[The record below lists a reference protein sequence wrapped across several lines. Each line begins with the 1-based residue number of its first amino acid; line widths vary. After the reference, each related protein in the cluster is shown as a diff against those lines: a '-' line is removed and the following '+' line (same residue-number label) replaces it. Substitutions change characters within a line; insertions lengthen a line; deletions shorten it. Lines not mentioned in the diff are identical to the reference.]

1 MAVRL
6 ALLRPECDGI
16 IVLFDGDDD
25 CPAELGPQVQAW
37 ARSEAAHVPCAVAI
51 AHREYEAWF
60 LAAMEP
66 AFPIPEAPRDA
77 KGKYDALI
85 GGYLPTVDQASHSA
99 RLDLALAHQRSRS
112 FRHLVSAFGRMV
124 LGVEA
129 QGWPPAT
136 WSPAA

>member
-1 MAVRL
+1 MRL

-25 CPAELGPQVQAW
+25 CPAQLGPQVQAW
-37 ARSEAAHVPCAVAI
+37 GQSEAGGIPCAVVI

-66 AFPIPEAPRDA
+66 AFPTPEAPRDA
-77 KGKYDALI
+77 KGRFDALI

-99 RLDLALAHQRSRS
+99 QLDLAMAHQRSRS
-112 FRHLVSAFGRMV
+112 FRHLVSAFRRMV
-124 LGVEA
+124 RGVGAE
-129 QGWPPAT
+129 GWPPAT
-136 WSPAA
+136 WWPAG